1 MYASASGLSSAQ
13 VIRSREKYGAN
24 ILPKP
29 RMKTAMDFL
38 RDVFSDKL
46 NLILLFLAF
55 VFIIVAIL
63 GLGSMTEALG
73 IILVLA
79 LIAVI
84 DVITGIRA
92 QRYTRRLQDMAGV
105 RFCNVVRDGK
115 IQNINVTEI
124 VVGDTVLLNTGD
136 TIYADGYLI
145 DGAVDVDNSVL
156 NGETKK
162 APKTVIK
169 NYKYNPNA
177 KITGESYIDKNS
189 LFAGATIQSGRGAMM
204 VTRVGIHTEN
214 GKILADVQTISAP
227 RTSLDIQLDNLATQI
242 SKFGLIGA
250 CIVGVCL
257 IGVEIMQ
264 SGGVGQFLGMGWLDV
279 VASVLGVLVIALT
292 IIAAAVPEGLPL
304 IVSLVISQN
313 AREMVRHNVLAK
325 YANKIPEAGNIQILC
340 TDKTGTLTCAK
351 LTPIQNF
358 LGNGDIMPFDAKC
371 VPNEIFRRGLIMNGG
386 ASYDDNNNIVGGNS
400 TGRAL
405 LALINPNDAIFSDL
419 RDNYVRL
426 AELPFDSANKYS
438 ATQLSPCDKKSDA
451 CTYYMGAPEMIL
463 AHATHYMA
471 PNGQRR
477 KLNVSVMEKLMTE
490 NARRAMRLVATA
502 ISSGPIS
509 KKGLPDDLTLVC
521 MTSLRDEI
529 RAGIPDAVN
538 TMHNAHVQVI
548 MITGDSLPTAIA
560 IARETNI
567 MNAPDDIA
575 VNAADLDNY
584 TDDQLLGVLP
594 RLRVVARAV
603 PSTKLKLVQIA
614 QSAGQSIG
622 MCGDGTNDAPALKL
636 ADVGFAMGSGTDVA
650 KAAADIIITD
660 DNFVSVTDAVLLGR
674 TFLHNIKMFLRF
686 QLPINIWLMI
696 ACLIF
701 PLVFGHPAFW
711 ATQILIINIIMD
723 SLNSLAFG
731 GERPKPEYMRDPV
744 VPKGA
749 PLITRRGMRGV
760 IWICAGVALITC
772 ALYLPPVARIF
783 GVAAQMETARFVVL
797 VFAAMLNG
805 FNVRT
810 DGINPLRGI
819 WRNPMFLGISL
830 IVFTATFALV
840 QLGGEMF
847 HVTAL
852 NGHQWTVLIAL
863 AALIIPWG
871 MLGKLMR

>member
-1 MYASASGLSSAQ
+1 MYSTSGLTASQ
-13 VIRSREKYGAN
+13 VIQNRKKYGAN
-24 ILPKP
+24 ILPQP
-29 RMKTAMDFL
+29 RMKTAWDFL
-38 RDVFSDKL
+38 REVFSDRL
-46 NLILLFLAF
+46 NQILLLLAF
-55 VFIIVAIL
+55 VFIVVALL
-63 GLGSMTEALG
+63 GLGSITEALG

-79 LIAVI
+79 LIAGI
-84 DVITGIRA
+84 DVLTGLRS
-92 QRYTRRLQDMAGV
+92 QRFTRRLSDMAGV
-105 RFCNVVRDGK
+105 RFCNVIRNGK
-115 IQNINVTEI
+115 IQNINVIDI

-136 TIYADGYLI
+136 TIYADGYLV

-162 APKTVIK
+162 AHKTVIK
-169 NYKYNPNA
+169 NYKYNPHA

-189 LFAGATIQSGRGAMM
+189 LFAGATIQSGRGAMI
-204 VTRVGIHTEN
+204 VTRVGVHTEN
-214 GKILADVQTISAP
+214 GRILSDVQNITAP
-227 RTSLDIQLDNLATQI
+227 KTSLDIQLDALATKI

-257 IGVEIMQ
+257 ISVEIIQ
-264 SGGVGQFLGMGWLDV
+264 AGSFSQFIDMGWLNV
-279 VASVLGVLVIALT
+279 TASILSVLVIALT

-325 YANKIPEAGNIQILC
+325 FANKIPEAGNIQILC
-340 TDKTGTLTCAK
+340 TDKTGTLTCAN
-351 LTPIQNF
+351 LMPVQNF
-358 LGNGDIMPFDAKC
+358 LGDGSEISFDSDN
-371 VPNEIFRRGLIMNGG
+371 VPNNLFRLGVIVNGG
-386 ASYDDNNNIVGGNS
+386 ASYDENNNIVGGNS

-405 LALINPNDAIFSDL
+405 LTLISPTDAIFSDL
-419 RDNYVRL
+419 RDKYKRV

-438 ATQLSPCDKKSDA
+438 ATGLRGDQDFTL
-451 CTYYMGAPEMIL
+451 YMGAPEIIL
-463 AHATHYMA
+463 SHATHYMGA
-471 PNGQRR
+471 NGRQY
-477 KLNVSVMEKLMTE
+477 KLNSAVLEKLIAE
-490 NARRAMRLVATA
+490 NASRAMRLVATA
-502 ISSGPIS
+502 VSSSELS

-521 MTSLRDEI
+521 MTALRDQI
-529 RAGIPDAVN
+529 RDGIPQAVD
-538 TMHNAHVQVI
+538 TMHNAHIQVV

-560 IARETNI
+560 IARETHI
-567 MNAPDDIA
+567 MQNPDDIA
-575 VNAADLDNY
+575 VSATELESYSDERLIEI
-584 TDDQLLGVLP
+584 LP

-603 PSTKLKLVQIA
+603 PSTKLKLVKIA
-614 QSAGQSIG
+614 QSMGQSIG

-701 PLVFGHPAFW
+701 PIFVGHPAFW

-731 GERPKPEYMRDPV
+731 GECPKSEYMHEPV

-749 PLITRRGMRGV
+749 SLITHRGMRGV
-760 IWICAGVALITC
+760 LWICVGFALITC
-772 ALYLPPVARIF
+772 ALYLPALNKMFATPT
-783 GVAAQMETARFVVL
+783 QMETARFVIL

-810 DGINPLRGI
+810 TGINPLRGI
-819 WRNPMFLGISL
+819 SKNPMFWVISV
-830 IVFTATFALV
+830 IVFISTILLV
-840 QLGGEMF
+840 QFGGAMF

-852 NGHQWTVLIAL
+852 TLHQWLAL
-863 AALIIPWG
+863 LMLSILIIPWG
-871 MLGKLMR
+871 MIGKKIR